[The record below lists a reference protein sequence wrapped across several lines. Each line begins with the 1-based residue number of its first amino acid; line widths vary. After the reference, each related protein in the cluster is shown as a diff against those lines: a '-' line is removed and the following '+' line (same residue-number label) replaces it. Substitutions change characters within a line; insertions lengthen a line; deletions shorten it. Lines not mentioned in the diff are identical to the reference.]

1 MRNKWQLQEAKDQL
15 SRVVANAVK
24 EGAQV
29 ITRHGEPAVVV
40 LSIAEY
46 NKLRSHGRSLVE
58 VLRSCPVPD
67 FQPRPLRDTPRSN
80 PL

>member
-1 MRNKWQLQEAKDQL
+1 MRNKWQLQEAKNQL
-15 SRVVANAVK
+15 SRVIENAVT

-40 LSIAEY
+40 LSMAEY
-46 NKLRSHGRSLVE
+46 NKLRSRRKSLVDI
-58 VLRSCPVPD
+58 LRSCPVAD
-67 FQPRPLRDTPRSN
+67 FKIDALRDTPRSN

>member
-1 MRNKWQLQEAKDQL
+1 MRNKWQLQEAKNQL
-15 SRVVANAVK
+15 SRVVDNALN

-40 LSIAEY
+40 LSMAGY
-46 NKLRSHGRSLVE
+46 NKLRSGRKSLVE
-58 VLRSCPVPD
+58 ILRSCPVSD
-67 FQPRPLRDTPRSN
+67 FRPAPLRDTPHSR

>member
-1 MRNKWQLQEAKDQL
+1 MRNKWQLQEAKNQL
-15 SRVVANAVK
+15 SRVVENALN

-40 LSIAEY
+40 LSMAEY
-46 NKLRSHGRSLVE
+46 NKLRSRRKSLVDI
-58 VLRSCPVPD
+58 LRSCPVPD
-67 FQPRPLRDTPRSN
+67 FQPAPLRDTPRSK

>member
-1 MRNKWQLQEAKDQL
+1 MRSKWQLQEAKNQL
-15 SRVVANAVK
+15 SQVVENALN
-24 EGAQV
+24 EGVQI

-40 LSIAEY
+40 LSMAEY
-46 NKLRSHGRSLVE
+46 KKLRTRKKSLVD

-67 FQPRPLRDTPRSN
+67 FEPTKPRDTPRSS